1 MSTKKRKPLDDALA
15 SEFVYGETALR
26 EGFPPQATAF
36 TAGVP
41 EAYPEGL
48 KEQPHVKETETQDSA
63 KPEPEQETVPV
74 AKPVEKPTS
83 TKSTKSNL
91 MSQLYSTTPKEPTV
105 RLTVDLTESMHRKLS
120 VLAAKTG
127 RKKAEIVRLL
137 LDEALKEVEE

>member
-15 SEFVYGETALR
+15 SEFVYG
-26 EGFPPQATAF
+26 P
-36 TAGVP
+36 
-41 EAYPEGL
+41 
-48 KEQPHVKETETQDSA
+48 KEQPQVKETETQD
-63 KPEPEQETVPV
+63 EVTTVEQETVPV
-74 AKPVEKPTS
+74 AKPVEKPTFIQEPKKPS
-83 TKSTKSNL
+83 L